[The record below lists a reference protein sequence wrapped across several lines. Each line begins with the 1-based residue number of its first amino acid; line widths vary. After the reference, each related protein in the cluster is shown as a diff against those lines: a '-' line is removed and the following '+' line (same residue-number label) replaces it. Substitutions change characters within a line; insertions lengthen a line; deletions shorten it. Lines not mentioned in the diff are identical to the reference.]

1 MIYNPEDCD
10 VLINGKKVT
19 CLYDVDINNKGEK
32 KMVGEKMEKNENA
45 KENSTKVIKKDVLR
59 CDSCSKYVVKVK
71 SQGKRCFSAKATKED
86 KKKVPNGCGCHRRVA

>member
-1 MIYNPEDCD
+1 MA
-10 VLINGKKVT
+10 
-19 CLYDVDINNKGEK
+19 
-32 KMVGEKMEKNENA
+32 GEKMEKME
-45 KENSTKVIKKDVLR
+45 KVEVKASKTVMKKDVLR